1 MSATFSGRLCFPAS
15 RAAGKGGGSGRIVV
29 RVFFP
34 LRGKKLNKGVSHL
47 GNMFLLTV
55 CLST

>member
-1 MSATFSGRLCFPAS
+1 MPLLVAGFVSQSAEQQA
-15 RAAGKGGGSGRIVV
+15 KVVVVGGIVV

-34 LRGKKLNKGVSHL
+34 LRGKKLNKRFSHL
-47 GNMFLLTV
+47 SNMFLLTV

>member
-1 MSATFSGRLCFPAS
+1 M
-15 RAAGKGGGSGRIVV
+15 AGFVSQLIEQQAKVVVVGGGGIVV

-34 LRGKKLNKGVSHL
+34 LRGKKLNKRFSHL
-47 GNMFLLTV
+47 SNMFLLTV